1 MTTELALM
9 EGVERT
15 NAIIVHP
22 QQGTELVQCNPY
34 AMNINRERNCYAC
47 GGFRH
52 MAQHCWNRGQRS
64 GVIKGRRLEY
74 GGISAHFVDK
84 IDAMGHFQCCG
95 IQLLQVR

>member
-1 MTTELALM
+1 VTTELALM

-22 QQGTELVQCNPY
+22 QQRTGLVQCNPY

-74 GGISAHFVDK
+74 GRRRERNHK
-84 IDAMGHFQCCG
+84 
-95 IQLLQVR
+95 QLDHLKEEENLESLD